1 MTEKI
6 NEDILRLAGMTCC
19 SGQVTP
25 SRKTRRLPGTISGK
39 PGVRH
44 LTGTVFAYAPIG
56 LKH

>member
-1 MTEKI
+1 
-6 NEDILRLAGMTCC
+6 MTCC